1 MNSLFNHNQILHD
14 FYILFQAKRLLEDEL
29 TRQKK
34 QDLKEENEEMQ
45 LTKDILDR
53 AKQAAEEGNTDNTLR
68 ALLDVDENT
77 LRKAFFSICYLNSFS
92 ILFAYR
98 QHRSFQCF
106 ILVSY
111 SYLITDCVTSLRKLL
126 KYAIS
131 LIASNAREIRE
142 LHEKLELVYQNS
154 DQILVAQEKT
164 AAGTMADKIIIGSY
178 LPFRTNQDI
187 RAFLNKDTD
196 YHQRIIGLREVIF
209 FFSFCYLN
217 NFFVNLPFFKK
228 TLLAIL
234 YYAITIFN

>member
-196 YHQRIIGLREVIF
+196 YHQRIIGLREVIIF
-209 FFSFCYLN
+209 FFF
-217 NFFVNLPFFKK
+217 
-228 TLLAIL
+228 LLSK
-234 YYAITIFN
+234 